1 MVPML
6 ANSDPNVPACTRARN
21 HTCSRHVHQHAKLA
35 HDTRSARRKTGT
47 ASFLI
52 SIFSSSVPGSSSDA
66 LVAMVELASSAA
78 ANKTANAASCS
89 LGIPLGEGE
98 KWRRVHLVRKQKKCR
113 VEPLKVH
120 TNNPSLRLR
129 PQRMRPSLFF
139 SVSVLSLCFFLHLL
153 VALRLRSL
161 RFHSPRLC
169 RVAVSLI
176 QTNVSLP
183 TIETILP
190 TIWRCGWSAGLAN
203 STAQIRGGPRFRSVR
218 RPAALPNLKFPTH
231 TENAPPQGVFRALW
245 RVYYNGRLHGDFLW
259 AVLGGFA

>member
-98 KWRRVHLVRKQKKCR
+98 KWRRVHLVRKQKKSR
-113 VEPLKVH
+113 VEPKSPH
-120 TNNPSLRLR
+120 QRTSIMCSLTGHRRRLTSIGPATR
-129 PQRMRPSLFF
+129 RRMMMFITIYTRRMCANVRHYLT
-139 SVSVLSLCFFLHLL
+139 LS
-153 VALRLRSL
+153 
-161 RFHSPRLC
+161 C
-169 RVAVSLI
+169 RDS
-176 QTNVSLP
+176 
-183 TIETILP
+183 
-190 TIWRCGWSAGLAN
+190 GGLWL
-203 STAQIRGGPRFRSVR
+203 
-218 RPAALPNLKFPTH
+218 AA
-231 TENAPPQGVFRALW
+231 
-245 RVYYNGRLHGDFLW
+245 
-259 AVLGGFA
+259 

>member
-98 KWRRVHLVRKQKKCR
+98 MWRRVHLVRKQKKSR
-113 VEPLKVH
+113 VEPFLLCPSFSRSASTMTLVRGQRVGLNPKMLKVH
-120 TNNPSLRLR
+120 TNNRN
-129 PQRMRPSLFF
+129 QF
-139 SVSVLSLCFFLHLL
+139 VH
-153 VALRLRSL
+153 
-161 RFHSPRLC
+161 
-169 RVAVSLI
+169 
-176 QTNVSLP
+176 N
-183 TIETILP
+183 
-190 TIWRCGWSAGLAN
+190 IWRCGWSAGLAN